1 MDSSDDNSGSEYSEE
16 NEETKSSPEEE
27 ESEGDSNEENSDEED
42 EEGSDDDVPKLADD
56 QYKQMPF
63 EELLAL
69 QKKLGSRMYNEAIFG
84 KTREKKPGT
93 VRAKPTK
100 KTKRMAPKTGSSDS
114 ESDDDSG
121 PEEITS
127 KRKVP
132 ALGMG
137 KMPRNTSIP
146 QPRDPRFDPRQGYFS
161 GRQFRNNYSFI
172 NDLRGKEMQKL
183 KNKLELTTDPE
194 EKTKLKFLIQ
204 RTENQ
209 VREYAKQKTLDSD
222 RMQEKQQARQ
232 AIQEGKRPF
241 YERKST
247 KQARALVEQYEQIKE
262 VGALDKHIDKRRKK
276 INAKDRKK
284 LDFST

>member
-1 MDSSDDNSGSEYSEE
+1 MDSSDTNSESEYSEE
-16 NEETKSSPEEE
+16 NEESQSSSEEE
-27 ESEGDSNEENSDEED
+27 NNSDSNEEDSDE
-42 EEGSDDDVPKLADD
+42 DVPKLADD
-56 QYKQMPF
+56 QYKTMPF
-63 EELLAL
+63 EDLLAL

-84 KTREKKPGT
+84 KTREKKHGT
-93 VRAKPTK
+93 VAAKSIK
-100 KTKRMAPKTGSSDS
+100 KAKKEVKKTGSSDS

-137 KMPRNTSIP
+137 KMPKNTAVP

-172 NDLRGKEMQKL
+172 NDLRGKEMKKL
-183 KNKLELTTDPE
+183 KNKLEVTTDPE
-194 EKTKLKFLIQ
+194 EANQLKFLIQ

-209 VREYAKQKTLDSD
+209 VREYAKLKTRDSE
-222 RMQEKQQARQ
+222 RMHEKQEAWK

-262 VGALDKHIDKRRKK
+262 GGALAKHIEKRRKK
-276 INAKDRKK
+276 ISAKDRKK